1 MPRGSDMDSV
11 VVRGS
16 NNAFRMSDVVNM
28 LEYPTKNGKPGWV
41 TIRLFGPVY
50 SDAFFWVKAK
60 PGSPKSFRAPCRCY
74 DPETHQCVPEKYD
87 PWYDE
92 YRRECDENVDNKD
105 RLLRY
110 SRYFYMQAIV
120 RKLQDNM
127 PAKNRITAQ
136 EKKTGF
142 KDPDSDSYTPVV
154 VVQLTSK
161 VFKAI
166 QDMKEDNIVKL
177 KSGTRKAYNVS
188 DEKFGRDIMIKKD
201 TTPNIAPGDMYQ
213 VKLAVDS
220 GRTPLTEEEKE
231 YLTWDMNTIYAPEVS
246 EAEAKRDFESWA
258 RRMGLTKRK
267 VEEPEVDEDDD
278 DTDDFEEERSTPKL
292 KKKAAKKPQVEDLDD
307 FDDEDEDT
315 DDFDD
320 DEEEATPKKSSKKPV
335 KKSKKIVEEDEDD
348 FEDDEDSDDFDDEDE
363 EDEPKPAKK
372 TSKKKKPVEDEDDDF
387 DDDDEDDFEDDEDE
401 EPAPKKSSKK
411 SKKVVEEDEDDDFD
425 DEDEEDEEPKPTKK
439 STKKKPVKK
448 SKKVVEEDDED
459 EFEDD
464 DDDF

>member
-1 MPRGSDMDSV
+1 MPRGTDLDAV
-11 VVRGS
+11 TVRGS
-16 NNAFRMSDVVNM
+16 TNTFRMSDVVNM

-50 SDAFFWVKAK
+50 SDAFFWAKAK
-60 PGSPKSFRAPCRCY
+60 QGSTKSFRVSCRCY
-74 DPETHQCVPEKYD
+74 DPDTHQCVPEKYD

-92 YRRECDENVDNKD
+92 YRRECDENIDRKD
-105 RLLRY
+105 RLLQY

-127 PAKNRITAQ
+127 PAKNRLTAQ

-154 VVQLTSK
+154 VVQLTPKILS
-161 VFKAI
+161 AI

-177 KSGTRKAYNVS
+177 KSGTRKAYHVT

-201 TTPNIAPGDMYQ
+201 MSPGVAPGDIYQ

-231 YLTWDMNTIYAPEVS
+231 YLTWDMNTIYAPEQS
-246 EAEAKRDFESWA
+246 EAEVKRDFESWA

-267 VEEPEVDEDDD
+267 VEPEVEEDDD
-278 DTDDFEEERSTPKL
+278 DMEDFEEERSTPKL
-292 KKKAAKKPQVEDLDD
+292 KKSPKKSEEDD
-307 FDDEDEDT
+307 FEDDDS
-315 DDFDD
+315 DDFED
-320 DEEEATPKKSSKKPV
+320 DEEEEETPKV
-335 KKSKKIVEEDEDD
+335 KKSKKSKKSVEEDEDD
-348 FEDDEDSDDFDDEDE
+348 F
-363 EDEPKPAKK
+363 
-372 TSKKKKPVEDEDDDF
+372 DEDDS
-387 DDDDEDDFEDDEDE
+387 EDDFEDDEE
-401 EPAPKKSSKK
+401 ESKPAKKSSKK
-411 SKKVVEEDEDDDFD
+411 SVKDDDDDFDEEDDFEDDEEEEETPKSKKKSSKKVVEEDEDDDDFEDD
-425 DEDEEDEEPKPTKK
+425 DEEEEEPKPVKR
-439 STKKKPVKK
+439 SAKKKPVKK
-448 SKKVVEEDDED
+448 SKKVVDDDD

>member
-1 MPRGSDMDSV
+1 MPRGTDLDAV
-11 VVRGS
+11 TVRGS
-16 NNAFRMSDVVNM
+16 ANTFRMSDVVNM

-50 SDAFFWVKAK
+50 SDAFFWAKAK
-60 PGSPKSFRAPCRCY
+60 QGSTKSFRVSCRCY
-74 DPETHQCVPEKYD
+74 DPDTHQCVPEKYD

-92 YRRECDENVDNKD
+92 YRRECDENIDRKD
-105 RLLRY
+105 RLLQY

-127 PAKNRITAQ
+127 PAKNRLTAQ

-154 VVQLTSK
+154 VVQLTPKILS
-161 VFKAI
+161 AI

-177 KSGTRKAYNVS
+177 KSGTRKAYHVT

-201 TTPNIAPGDMYQ
+201 MSPGVAPGDIYQ

-231 YLTWDMNTIYAPEVS
+231 YLTWDMNTIYAPEQS
-246 EAEAKRDFESWA
+246 EAEVKRDFESWA

-267 VEEPEVDEDDD
+267 VETEVEEDDD
-278 DTDDFEEERSTPKL
+278 DTEDFEEERSTPKL
-292 KKKAAKKPQVEDLDD
+292 KKSPKKSEEDDFEDDDSDNFEDDEEEEETPKSKKSKKPVE
-307 FDDEDEDT
+307 EDEDDFEEDDSD

-320 DEEEATPKKSSKKPV
+320 DEEESKPAKKSSKKSV
-335 KKSKKIVEEDEDD
+335 KDDDDEFDEEDD
-348 FEDDEDSDDFDDEDE
+348 FEDDEE
-363 EDEPKPAKK
+363 EEETPKP
-372 TSKKKKPVEDEDDDF
+372 KKK
-387 DDDDEDDFEDDEDE
+387 
-401 EPAPKKSSKK
+401 A
-411 SKKVVEEDEDDDFD
+411 SKKVVEEEDDDFEDD
-425 DEDEEDEEPKPTKK
+425 DEEEEEPKPVKK
-439 STKKKPVKK
+439 SAKKKPVKK
-448 SKKVVEEDDED
+448 SKKVVEDDDD

>member
-1 MPRGSDMDSV
+1 MPRGTDLDAV
-11 VVRGS
+11 TVRGS
-16 NNAFRMSDVVNM
+16 TNTFRMSDVVNM

-60 PGSPKSFRAPCRCY
+60 QGSNKSFRVSCRCY
-74 DPETHQCVPEKYD
+74 DPDTHQCVPEKYD

-92 YRRECDENVDNKD
+92 YRRECDENIDRKD
-105 RLLRY
+105 RLLQY

-127 PAKNRITAQ
+127 PAKNRLTAQ

-154 VVQLTSK
+154 VVQLTPKILS
-161 VFKAI
+161 AI

-177 KSGTRKAYNVS
+177 KSGTRKAYHVT

-201 TTPNIAPGDMYQ
+201 MSPGVAPGDIYQ

-231 YLTWDMNTIYAPEVS
+231 YLTWDMNTIYAPEQS
-246 EAEAKRDFESWA
+246 ESEVKRDFESWA

-267 VEEPEVDEDDD
+267 VEPEVEEDDD
-278 DTDDFEEERSTPKL
+278 DTEDFEEERSTPKL
-292 KKKAAKKPQVEDLDD
+292 KKSPKKSEEDD
-307 FDDEDEDT
+307 FEDDDS
-315 DDFDD
+315 DDFED
-320 DEEEATPKKSSKKPV
+320 DEEEEETPKVKKSKKSKKSVEEDEDDFDEDDSEDDFEDDEEESKPAKKSSKKSVKDDDDDFDEEDDFEDDEEEETPKPK
-335 KKSKKIVEEDEDD
+335 KKSSKKFVEEDEDD
-348 FEDDEDSDDFDDEDE
+348 FEDDDE
-363 EDEPKPAKK
+363 EE
-372 TSKKKKPVEDEDDDF
+372 
-387 DDDDEDDFEDDEDE
+387 
-401 EPAPKKSSKK
+401 
-411 SKKVVEEDEDDDFD
+411 
-425 DEDEEDEEPKPTKK
+425 EEPKPVKR
-439 STKKKPVKK
+439 SAKKKPVKK
-448 SKKVVEEDDED
+448 SKKVVDDDD

>member
-1 MPRGSDMDSV
+1 MPRGTDLDAV
-11 VVRGS
+11 TVRGS
-16 NNAFRMSDVVNM
+16 ANTFRMSDVVNM

-50 SDAFFWVKAK
+50 SDAFFWAKAK
-60 PGSPKSFRAPCRCY
+60 QGSTKSFRVSCRCY
-74 DPETHQCVPEKYD
+74 DPDTHQCVPEKYD

-92 YRRECDENVDNKD
+92 YRRECDENIDRKD
-105 RLLRY
+105 RLLQY

-127 PAKNRITAQ
+127 PAKNRLTAQ

-154 VVQLTSK
+154 VVQLTPKILS
-161 VFKAI
+161 AI

-177 KSGTRKAYNVS
+177 KSGTRKAYHVT

-201 TTPNIAPGDMYQ
+201 MSPGVAPGDIYQ

-231 YLTWDMNTIYAPEVS
+231 YLTWDMNTIYAPEQS
-246 EAEAKRDFESWA
+246 EAEVKRDFESWA

-267 VEEPEVDEDDD
+267 VETEVEEDDD
-278 DTDDFEEERSTPKL
+278 DTEDFEEERSTPKL
-292 KKKAAKKPQVEDLDD
+292 KKSPKKSEEDDFEDDDSDNFEDDEEEEETPKSKKSKKPVE
-307 FDDEDEDT
+307 EDEDDFEEDDSD

-320 DEEEATPKKSSKKPV
+320 DEEESKPAKKSSKKSV
-335 KKSKKIVEEDEDD
+335 KDDDDEFDEEDD
-348 FEDDEDSDDFDDEDE
+348 FEDDEE
-363 EDEPKPAKK
+363 EEETPKP
-372 TSKKKKPVEDEDDDF
+372 KKK
-387 DDDDEDDFEDDEDE
+387 
-401 EPAPKKSSKK
+401 A
-411 SKKVVEEDEDDDFD
+411 SKKVVEEEDDEFEDDD
-425 DEDEEDEEPKPTKK
+425 EEEEEPKPVKK
-439 STKKKPVKK
+439 SAKKKPVKK
-448 SKKVVEEDDED
+448 SKKVVEDDDD

>member
-246 EAEAKRDFESWA
+246 EAEAKRDFEGWA
-258 RRMGLTKRK
+258 RRMGLMKRK

-278 DTDDFEEERSTPKL
+278 NTDDFEEERSTPKL
-292 KKKAAKKPQVEDLDD
+292 KKKATKKPQVEEDDD

-315 DDFDD
+315 DDFED
-320 DEEEATPKKSSKKPV
+320 DEEEEATLKKSSKKPV
-335 KKSKKIVEEDEDD
+335 KKSKNVAEEEDEDD
-348 FEDDEDSDDFDDEDE
+348 FDEDEDSDDFDDEDE

-387 DDDDEDDFEDDEDE
+387 DDDDFEDDEDE
-401 EPAPKKSSKK
+401 KPAPKKSSKK
-411 SKKVVEEDEDDDFD
+411 SKKVVEEDEDDDFN